1 MADYAALVRPTLAA
15 HRRPQTMRENAPTC
29 GLEVNCQL
37 VLCPCLRW
45 QIGRFLAFED
55 VSHRGVVAGQDFDD
69 HRIDGYHSSS

>member
-1 MADYAALVRPTLAA
+1 MMELLIRVLG
-15 HRRPQTMRENAPTC
+15 

-69 HRIDGYHSSS
+69 HRIDGYHSSYIHSLGIRGRALAYGD